1 MPQVPIVMPKM
12 SMTMTEGELLAWH
25 CKIGDVIKAGD
36 VVCEVAT
43 DKIDMEV
50 EATASGT
57 VTSLHGEI
65 GDVIEV
71 GVPLIMVDAESDDLL
86 AGIFDAPTPAAAEA
100 SAAVETVATPTTEV
114 AAEPVAAAVQTP
126 PAPAAATV
134 INETV
139 LATPKARAV
148 AADAN
153 VDLQYVAGTGRD
165 GVIKHGD
172 VLNAAATAANPNR
185 TIENRVKARNAIA
198 KALAGSADIP
208 TFSLTFDTAA
218 PAGLPAAETDRIA
231 FLCVAW
237 ANTLRRFPELHAN
250 FNDGNLASFPDV
262 KIAISV
268 MAPAGVVTP
277 TVAIAADLSGEFLD
291 SLRGIIT
298 NAQAGKI
305 ALENLTASTTGLVD
319 LGKSNLVS
327 STGILIKPQSTAIAF
342 SSPTSD
348 TLRFTINADHRVSD
362 PADIELLA
370 RALVAE
376 LKK

>member
-25 CKIGDVIKAGD
+25 CKVGDVINAGD

-71 GVPLIMVDAESDDLL
+71 GVPLIIVEAESDDLL

-100 SAAVETVATPTTEV
+100 SAAVETAASPTTEV

-126 PAPAAATV
+126 PASAAATV
-134 INETV
+134 VNETV
-139 LATPKARAV
+139 LATPKARAM

-165 GVIKHGD
+165 GVIKHED
-172 VLNAAATAANPNR
+172 VLNAAATSANPNR

-198 KALAGSADIP
+198 KALASSAEIP
-208 TFSLTFDTAA
+208 TFSLTFEAES

-250 FNDGNLASFPDV
+250 FDSGNLKSFDDV
-262 KIAISV
+262 KVAISV

-277 TVAIAADLSGEFLD
+277 TVAIANELSSEFLD
-291 SLRGIIT
+291 SLRAVIT

-305 ALENLTASTTGLVD
+305 ALEHLTTSTTGFVD
-319 LGKSNLVS
+319 LGTSKVVS

-342 SSPTSD
+342 SSPTAD

-370 RALVAE
+370 RALMVE